1 MIYTKLTK
9 FEEAFM
15 QFTWNE
21 YKQQYEK
28 LIKLN
33 KQLRYAEK
41 MFLDREI
48 SEDELLCVKQ
58 EKHNTEKFLR
68 SCENTFWKKLEESSF
83 KDAEKTEPKT
93 LILDLHAEVL
103 RFVLKKHFKE
113 AYKDNVEGTY
123 DTCFGSYLV
132 TSDGECPT
140 VELTFNGKVYRYNLV
155 DGVNHFVNKIHPTFD
170 LNKFNPAGYEKEYY
184 KKLRTALWDGAKI
197 QLDNFIKE
205 KIDQKNR
212 DVECYAMM
220 INVIKSRQKELEQN
234 KRMLAKKKAQAQS
247 SIVVLEGVKDE
258 QLNLDVDPSLR
269 LVKKQK

>member
-1 MIYTKLTK
+1 M
-9 FEEAFM
+9 
-15 QFTWNE
+15 
-21 YKQQYEK
+21 
-28 LIKLN
+28 
-33 KQLRYAEK
+33 
-41 MFLDREI
+41 
-48 SEDELLCVKQ
+48 VK
-58 EKHNTEKFLR
+58 
-68 SCENTFWKKLEESSF
+68 
-83 KDAEKTEPKT
+83 D
-93 LILDLHAEVL
+93 
-103 RFVLKKHFKE
+103 
-113 AYKDNVEGTY
+113 
-123 DTCFGSYLV
+123 
-132 TSDGECPT
+132 
-140 VELTFNGKVYRYNLV
+140 
-155 DGVNHFVNKIHPTFD
+155 
-170 LNKFNPAGYEKEYY
+170 KEYY